1 MPFNRP
7 QPGTIVT
14 LDALDLPDPENALCF
29 GPFVLFPQQQLLFK
43 HGEPVHLGSRALQL
57 LVTLASRSGELLEKN
72 ELLALVWP
80 KVVVEE
86 CNLRAQMTT
95 LRRVLGDEGDF
106 THIVTVPGRGYRFV
120 APVTVR
126 EASVAPAMAPR
137 PEPELPS
144 LSGSVMGHEH
154 TLQALGE
161 ELRGRRLITLTGSGG
176 IGKSTLALA
185 LANAL
190 EVDFPGGRTLLDLT
204 DTLSGV
210 AQQLASALGIEA
222 SPEPL
227 TELAARLGNSRHLLI
242 LDNCDQALEDTAAT
256 VEALLRLVPSCHILL
271 TSREPLHIE
280 GEFVHEVPPL
290 CAQTSTHACCAD
302 EALTAPAVRLLVER
316 AAALDSGFRFS
327 DAEVPAA
334 QAICRMLDGNPLA
347 IEIAASHVRAF
358 GLGYLVELLEGEF
371 RLQMA
376 SRRNSS
382 PRHRTLQALLDWSH
396 ARLSAQEQAMLH
408 QLSVFAGSFTLASAK
423 AVVDVSPGQFQDS
436 AWLLEGLL
444 DKSLLL
450 AASATPVKRYRLT
463 HSTRLYAAQKLG
475 QHPNARALAQRHAR
489 YTLGEQR
496 RASLELEQLA
506 PEAWLAQ
513 QSQNID
519 CVRAALTWCFGDQGD
534 PTLGVEL
541 VLASVPLWLRL
552 SLIEECHEWVNSGL
566 LFAAASTR
574 QRMQLL
580 TISASVMTLA
590 QGAGQAIRTAW
601 QHVIDDARTL
611 GDYEHELRGL
621 WGLWHDLCCCNRH
634 QEALQ
639 LAERYIQ
646 LSDHTNSL
654 ERRLLG
660 RRMRASPLFYMADF
674 EGARQAINEA
684 LSFPQTPR
692 SHVVDS
698 HFDQSIA
705 ARSLKAQVQLLQ
717 GQVGQALLT
726 LEGNVD
732 AATGLH
738 HPASLWYTLTFSAI
752 PVTLLVGHEKRSREF
767 LQRLGSS
774 LDGHEM
780 PVWRLFI
787 RCFEHILA
795 IRDGQ
800 VEDGVRGLSEAL
812 DHLQALGGSPLYCLV
827 RSEYAQGLARL
838 GLAQL
843 AVEIIE
849 QTLDVTAARQEFW
862 FRPELLRVKSQL
874 LAQSDNPEHRAQVL
888 ETLNLAMAEANQQG
902 ARFWAGRIAANL
914 SQLANRN
921 TTPLQPREVDQSWE
935 QRRQE
940 RQQASTQVSHT

>member
-1 MPFNRP
+1 MSLNRT
-7 QPGTIVT
+7 QPGKIVP
-14 LDALDLPDPENALCF
+14 LDALDLPAPENALCF
-29 GPFVLFPQQQLLFK
+29 GPFVLYPQQQQLFK

-57 LVTLASRSGELLEKN
+57 LITLASRSGELLEKN

-120 APVTVR
+120 APVNVR
-126 EASVAPAMAPR
+126 QTSVAPTPAQR

-144 LSGSVMGHEH
+144 LGGTVIGHEH

-161 ELRGRRLITLTGSGG
+161 ELRGRRLLTLTGSGG

-190 EVDFPGGRTLLDLT
+190 EPDFPGGRTFIDLA
-204 DTLSGV
+204 DSIDGV
-210 AQQLASALGIEA
+210 TQQLASALAIEA
-222 SPEPL
+222 SAAPL
-227 TELAARLGNSRHLLI
+227 VELAARLGNSRHLLI
-242 LDNCDQALEDTAAT
+242 LDNCDQALEDTAST

-271 TSREPLHIE
+271 TSREPLHVE
-280 GEFVHEVPPL
+280 GEFVHEVAPL
-290 CAQTSTHACCAD
+290 CAQTSARACQAD
-302 EALTAPAVRLLVER
+302 EALAAPALRLLVER
-316 AAALDSGFRFS
+316 AGALDSSFRFS

-334 QAICRMLDGNPLA
+334 QAICRALDGNPLA
-347 IEIAASHVRAF
+347 IEIAAAHVRAF
-358 GLGYLVELLEGEF
+358 GLSYLVELLKGDF
-371 RLQMA
+371 RLQMVN
-376 SRRNSS
+376 RRNSS
-382 PRHRTLQALLDWSH
+382 SRHRTLHASLDWSH
-396 ARLSAQEQAMLH
+396 TRLSPQEQTALH
-408 QLSVFAGSFTLASAK
+408 QLSIFPGTFTLASAK

-436 AWLLEGLL
+436 AWLLESLL

-463 HSTRLYAAQKLG
+463 YSTRLYAARKLA
-475 QHPNARALAQRHAR
+475 QHPNARAMAQRHAS
-489 YTLGEQR
+489 YTLCEQR
-496 RASLELEQLA
+496 RATLDLEQLA
-506 PEAWLAQ
+506 PQAWLDQ

-519 CVRAALTWCFGDQGD
+519 CVRAALSWCFGAQGD

-552 SLIEECHEWVNSGL
+552 SLIEECHDWVNSGL

-574 QRMQLL
+574 QRMRLL
-580 TISASVMTLA
+580 TLSASVMTLA
-590 QGAGQAIRTAW
+590 QGAGPEIRTAW
-601 QHVIDDARTL
+601 QHVIDDARIL
-611 GDYEHELRGL
+611 CDHEHELHGL
-621 WGLWHDLCCCNRH
+621 WGLWHDLCCSN
-634 QEALQ
+634 QYPEALQ

-674 EGARQAINEA
+674 EGARQAISEA
-684 LSFPQTPR
+684 LSFPQTSR
-692 SHVVDS
+692 SHVIDS

-705 ARSLKAQVQLLQ
+705 ARSLKTQIQLLQ

-732 AATGLH
+732 AASDLH
-738 HPASLWYTLTFSAI
+738 HPASLWYTLTFSAL

-767 LQRLGSS
+767 LQRFKSS

-795 IRDGQ
+795 IREGQ
-800 VEDGVRGLSEAL
+800 LEDGVRGLSEAL
-812 DHLQALGGSPLYCLV
+812 DQLQSLGGSPLYCLV

-838 GLAQL
+838 GLVQL
-843 AVEIIE
+843 AGEIIE
-849 QTLDVTAARQEFW
+849 QTLAVTSARQEFW
-862 FRPELLRVKSQL
+862 FRPELLRVKAQL
-874 LAQSDNPEHRAQVL
+874 LAQSDDLEQRAQVL

-914 SQLANRN
+914 SHLASRN
-921 TTPLQPREVDQSWE
+921 TPLPQEVDQSWE

-940 RQQASTQVSHT
+940 RQQTGTQVSPP